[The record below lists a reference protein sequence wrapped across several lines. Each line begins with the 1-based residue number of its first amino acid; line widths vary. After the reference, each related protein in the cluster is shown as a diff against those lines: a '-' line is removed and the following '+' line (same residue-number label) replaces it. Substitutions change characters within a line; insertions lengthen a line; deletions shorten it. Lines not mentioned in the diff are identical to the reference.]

1 MLDASPP
8 TSSAEG
14 PPLSILLPSVS
25 LGSSTGARLGP
36 RPDSNFTL
44 LSDITARA
52 APMSAAAPFSMA
64 SCNQLIFDFGK
75 AGFEHHN
82 HFRYNLLT
90 FSIDF
95 RFWQF

>member
-1 MLDASPP
+1 
-8 TSSAEG
+8 
-14 PPLSILLPSVS
+14 
-25 LGSSTGARLGP
+25 
-36 RPDSNFTL
+36 
-44 LSDITARA
+44 
-52 APMSAAAPFSMA
+52 MSAAAPFSMA

-75 AGFEHHN
+75 AGFELHN